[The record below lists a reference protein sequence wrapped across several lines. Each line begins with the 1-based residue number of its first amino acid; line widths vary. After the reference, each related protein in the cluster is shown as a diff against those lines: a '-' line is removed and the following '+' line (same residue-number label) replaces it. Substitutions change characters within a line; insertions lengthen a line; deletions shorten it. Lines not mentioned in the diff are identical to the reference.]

1 MAKTTYTVDEKA
13 AWVTKFHMSD
23 DGMFTFANK
32 EKENGCPSL
41 VTLRSW
47 VEKASGD
54 FAAHTAKAKSSPL
67 QAEFQAS
74 LLPKGDELQ
83 KKYIAFLEAKVL
95 KLEAELKAKG

>member
-1 MAKTTYTVDEKA
+1 MASKSYTAEEKA
-13 AWVTKFHMSD
+13 AWVAKFHMSD
-23 DGMFTFANK
+23 DGMFSFANK

-41 VTLRSW
+41 VTLKGW
-47 VEKASGD
+47 VEKAGGSV
-54 FAAHTAKAKSSPL
+54 APKAKANPL

-74 LLPKGDELQ
+74 LLPQGEELQ